1 MNFLKITCI
10 LLLLVTPVLSNSQT
24 TFFDTTNEI
33 KFENSSEERVIEAKV
48 SKNTFQLDIMINS
61 VIQKGQISL
70 EIIHP
75 ESGEILGTFEIGNSE
90 SVNGS
95 DKSKVKEI
103 VRSDLN
109 KVISDPSPGIYVIR
123 MVSNKAYADIKI
135 KLTHYSK

>member
-1 MNFLKITCI
+1 MNFLKTTFI

-75 ESGEILGTFEIGNSE
+75 ESGEILGTFEIG
-90 SVNGS
+90 
-95 DKSKVKEI
+95 KF
-103 VRSDLN
+103 
-109 KVISDPSPGIYVIR
+109 
-123 MVSNKAYADIKI
+123 
-135 KLTHYSK
+135 